1 MIQTKLRA
9 TLKNRDHLPGTW
21 ETPINPDGYEAASY
35 IDNMIENLGHVIKLA
50 LEHIE
55 DDDVRKQI
63 KKHAY
68 QAIKGVSDELSD
80 GPSTALPRGARKAG
94 W

>member
-9 TLKNRDHLPGTW
+9 TLRNRDHLPGTW
-21 ETPINPDGYEAASY
+21 ETPINPDGYEAAAY
-35 IDNMIENLGHVIKLA
+35 IDNMIDSFGHVIRLA

-55 DDDVRKQI
+55 DDDVKKEIKQ
-63 KKHAY
+63 HAY
-68 QAIKGVSDELSD
+68 RAIKGVSDELSN
-80 GPSTALPRGARKAG
+80 GPASALQRSARKAK

>member
-35 IDNMIENLGHVIKLA
+35 IDNMIDHLGHVIRLA
-50 LEHIE
+50 LEHIDE
-55 DDDVRKQI
+55 EDVRKQI
-63 KKHAY
+63 RSHAY
-68 QAIKGVSDELSD
+68 QAIRGEKNELPD
-80 GPSTALPRGARKAG
+80 GTERALQGCSR
-94 W
+94 